1 MNYPA
6 PQIEVVANDIP
17 NPFDENN
24 ECGESQAPKSSCNY
38 FNISDDTQIHR
49 YKGNADTKDTQ
60 DVLPVCF
67 SSIKDEIDYWIPEKG
82 GVNNEHMFNICR
94 LLKTAEREI
103 RRSLELYEIRQV
115 FNYWAD
121 KAKRF
126 FKENKTNED
135 YFAEFVTI
143 FDATKFAH
151 DESPVTVAYKLARES
166 PPPPG
171 YEKLETD
178 DFVLLAGVCYQL
190 HLISGGPFYLSCR
203 KAAEVLKGVG
213 FNRISVRLRY
223 LVRLGLLRIVEKG
236 GPKSYKASTYE
247 YILPSD

>member
-6 PQIEVVANDIP
+6 PLIEVVANDIP

-24 ECGESQAPKSSCNY
+24 ECGASQAPKSSCKSL
-38 FNISDDTQIHR
+38 NISDDTQIHR

-67 SSIKDEIDYWIPEKG
+67 SSFKDEIDCWIPEKG

-94 LLKTAEREI
+94 LLKTAERENS
-103 RRSLELYEIRQV
+103 RSLELSEIKQV

-135 YFAEFVTI
+135 YI
-143 FDATKFAH
+143 CRICD
-151 DESPVTVAYKLARES
+151 
-166 PPPPG
+166 
-171 YEKLETD
+171 
-178 DFVLLAGVCYQL
+178 
-190 HLISGGPFYLSCR
+190 HL
-203 KAAEVLKGVG
+203 
-213 FNRISVRLRY
+213 
-223 LVRLGLLRIVEKG
+223 
-236 GPKSYKASTYE
+236 
-247 YILPSD
+247 